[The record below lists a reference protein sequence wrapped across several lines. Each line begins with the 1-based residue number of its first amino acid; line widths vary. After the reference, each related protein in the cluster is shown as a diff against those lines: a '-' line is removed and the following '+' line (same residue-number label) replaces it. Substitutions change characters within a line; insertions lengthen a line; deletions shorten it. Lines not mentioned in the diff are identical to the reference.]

1 MAALIINL
9 DLGLALGFIGGIVAF
24 FQGFRV
30 YSKSRLLQDTP
41 STPIRSIPMGF
52 VRVHGKAKS
61 DQLVK
66 SPVTHTPC
74 CYYIVQIHKWEE
86 FKYGGAYSSD
96 AERGPRVGWMP
107 HGAEADGVWFYLEDA
122 TGHVLV
128 KPEGAKFDLDMTG
141 TREVD
146 SLAVSSLATS
156 GGVSE
161 RELLAYVAH
170 VGRTPM
176 IPGVSIAGALQ
187 NMVDSMQ
194 EQQTQKGHMLQAEG
208 PQSDPRIEEVR
219 LAQIELAKIPI
230 WDSKYGP
237 MSVYINKM
245 LERNRRLG
253 LYAPLGR
260 PQPSPPSTDAAAPV
274 ATSPAA
280 NPPLAADPPFSFNS
294 PIASGRYRLIEQC
307 ILPDH
312 EYDIIGT
319 CEENR
324 FAKDV
329 NDRNLIRKGKNEPT
343 FLISCLPGTQVNTLV
358 QRGSMLFVYG
368 GAIVAVFCLSL
379 LLLRFG
385 IL

>member
-41 STPIRSIPMGF
+41 STPIRSIAMGF
-52 VRVHGKAKS
+52 VRIHGKAKS

-86 FKYGGAYSSD
+86 FKDGGAYSSD
-96 AERGPRVGWMP
+96 KERGPRAGWMP
-107 HGAEADGVWFYLEDA
+107 HGAEADGVWFFLEDA
-122 TGHVLV
+122 TGRVLV
-128 KPEGAKFDLDMTG
+128 DPHGAKYDLDMPG

-146 SLAVSSLATS
+146 SLAASSLAIS
-156 GGVSE
+156 GVSE
-161 RELLAYVAH
+161 RELLAYVAR

-176 IPGVSIAGALQ
+176 MPGVSIAGALQ
-187 NMVDSMQ
+187 KMIDSMK
-194 EQQTQKGHMLQAEG
+194 EQQTRERQMLEAEG
-208 PQSDPRIEEVR
+208 PQPDPRIEEVR
-219 LAQIELAKIPI
+219 LAEIELAKIPI

-237 MSVYINKM
+237 MSVRINKM
-245 LERNRRLG
+245 QERNRRLG

-274 ATSPAA
+274 ATPPAV
-280 NPPLAADPPFSFNS
+280 NPPPAADPPFSS
-294 PIASGRYRLIEQC
+294 DRPIASGRYRLIEQC

-312 EYDIIGT
+312 EYDICGT

-329 NDRNLIRKGKNEPT
+329 DDRNLIRKGKNEPT
-343 FLISCLPGTQVNTLV
+343 FLISCLSGGQVNTLM

>member
-1 MAALIINL
+1 MATNIGNL
-9 DLGLALGFIGGIVAF
+9 DIGLVVGFFGGLWAF
-24 FQGFRV
+24 FQGFRA

-41 STPIRSIPMGF
+41 ETPIRSIAMGF
-52 VRVHGKAKS
+52 VRIHGKAKS

-86 FKYGGAYSSD
+86 FKDGRAYSSD
-96 AERGPRVGWMP
+96 EERGPRAGWMP
-107 HGAEADGVWFYLEDA
+107 HGAEADGVRFYLEDA

-128 KPEGAKFDLDMTG
+128 DPHGARYDLDMTG

-146 SLAVSSLATS
+146 SLAASSLATS
-156 GGVSE
+156 GVSE
-161 RELLAYVAH
+161 RELLAYVAR
-170 VGRTPM
+170 VGQTPM
-176 IPGVSIAGALQ
+176 MPGVSTAGALKK
-187 NMVDSMQ
+187 MLESMN
-194 EQQTQKGHMLQAEG
+194 EQQQTHMQQRLEAEG

-219 LAQIELAKIPI
+219 LAQLELAKIPI

-237 MSVYINKM
+237 MSVRINKM
-245 LERNRRLG
+245 QERNRRLG

-260 PQPSPPSTDAAAPV
+260 PQPSPPSSDAAAPV
-274 ATSPAA
+274 ATPPAA

-312 EYDIIGT
+312 EYDIGGT

-343 FLISCLPGTQVNTLV
+343 FLISCLSGGQVNTLM
-358 QRGSMLFVYG
+358 QRGSMLMVYG
-368 GAIVAVFCLSL
+368 GAIVAVFCLGL